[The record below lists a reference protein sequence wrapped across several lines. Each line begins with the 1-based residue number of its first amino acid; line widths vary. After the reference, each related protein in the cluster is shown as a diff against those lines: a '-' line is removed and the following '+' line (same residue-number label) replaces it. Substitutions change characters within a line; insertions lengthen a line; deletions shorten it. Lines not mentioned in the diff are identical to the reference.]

1 VDVYGK
7 VLNRIRSK
15 PEVIKLKRSIV
26 SLIAVLGLAVPFAVP
41 IAVNAQQ
48 PTADIAGGLECG
60 ANLQLVVPEGGCAI
74 DENGVTAAER
84 IDQIVTQV
92 INILSLAVGVVAV
105 VMIIIGGLRYITS
118 GGDSGNV
125 TGAKNTI
132 LYAVV
137 GLVVVALAQV
147 IVRFVVNRA
156 TSTGPTITD

>member
-1 VDVYGK
+1 M
-7 VLNRIRSK
+7 
-15 PEVIKLKRSIV
+15 IKLKRIIFSIF
-26 SLIAVLGLAVPFAVP
+26 ATLGLGLPFALP
-41 IAVNAQQ
+41 LAVHAQ
-48 PTADIAGGLECG
+48 TADIATNLECG
-60 ANLQLVVPEGGCAI
+60 ANLQVVIPEGGCEV
-74 DENGVTAAER
+74 DETGATAAER
-84 IDQIVTQV
+84 IDEIVTQV

-105 VMIIIGGLRYITS
+105 VMIIVGGLRYITS

-137 GLVVVALAQV
+137 GLIVVALAQV